1 LRLLD
6 RIMESAGFRA
16 IAVVGAVGF
25 LLGVLLLAYGLWRA
39 RAVQPWT
46 ASVIA
51 VAAIA
56 VFIGQVT
63 DNRAIFAI
71 AFVLYIVALAPLGK
85 RILTESDEEWA
96 RESAPP
102 AAAPAPSGTE

>member
-1 LRLLD
+1 
-6 RIMESAGFRA
+6 
-16 IAVVGAVGF
+16 
-25 LLGVLLLAYGLWRA
+25 
-39 RAVQPWT
+39 
-46 ASVIA
+46 VIA

-71 AFVLYIVALAPLGK
+71 AFALYIVALAPLGK
-85 RILTESDEEWA
+85 RILPESDEEWA

-102 AAAPAPSGTE
+102 AAAPAPGGTE